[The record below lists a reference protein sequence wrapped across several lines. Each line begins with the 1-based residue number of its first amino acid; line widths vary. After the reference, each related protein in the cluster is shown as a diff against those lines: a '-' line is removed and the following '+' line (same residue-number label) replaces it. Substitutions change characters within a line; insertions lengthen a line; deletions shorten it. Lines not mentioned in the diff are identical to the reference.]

1 LVAADGRRA
10 RLADT
15 LIAQVCLDH
24 DVAPVTNDADF
35 RAFAS
40 MARRRVVP

>member
-24 DVAPVTNDADF
+24 DVALVTNDADF